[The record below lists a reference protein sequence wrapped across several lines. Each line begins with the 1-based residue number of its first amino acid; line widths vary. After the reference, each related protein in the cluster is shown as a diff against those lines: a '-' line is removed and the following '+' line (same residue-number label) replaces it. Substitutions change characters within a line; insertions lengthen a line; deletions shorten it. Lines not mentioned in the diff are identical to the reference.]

1 LTSID
6 DKHWWSQWIDE
17 TPCCKFEQRG
27 VFMLSRMPGKPF
39 IEQEIA
45 LLWRCHK
52 AGASAHA
59 IGRILGRDNTTVSG
73 VIGRAGGVAPLAH
86 RRAARIL
93 SSVEREE
100 ISRGLF
106 AWNSIRAIARSL
118 HRAPSTI
125 SQEVKRNGG
134 RFRYRASRADTAAW
148 KSASRPKPCLLS
160 RNKAL
165 ADLVASKLCINWS
178 PQQISA
184 WLRET
189 YPDSREMH
197 VSHETIYRTLFVQT
211 RGALKKELL
220 AHLRS
225 RRRMR
230 HSGHGSPLKKAGRG
244 QIVDA
249 VSIRERPAD
258 VEDRAVPGHW
268 EGDLV
273 MGSNGS
279 FIATLVER
287 STRYVML
294 TKVENKKTD
303 TVVPALIKT
312 IRRLPRE
319 LRKSVTWD
327 RGLELAEHKKLSVAT
342 NIKVYFCDPH
352 SPWQRGSNENT
363 NGLLRQYF
371 PKRMDLTSVTPAQL
385 AEVAQQLNER
395 PRETLGWK
403 TPAYKL
409 AEVFR

>member
-1 LTSID
+1 
-6 DKHWWSQWIDE
+6 
-17 TPCCKFEQRG
+17 
-27 VFMLSRMPGKPF
+27 MPGKPF
-39 IEQEIA
+39 SEQEIT
-45 LLWRCHK
+45 LLWRSYR
-52 AGASAHA
+52 AGDSNHA
-59 IGRILGRDNTTVSG
+59 TGRTLGRDFSVVSG
-73 VIGRAGGVAPLAH
+73 VIKRAGGVAPNAH
-86 RRAARIL
+86 RRADRTL
-93 SSVEREE
+93 SLVEREE

-134 RFRYRASRADTAAW
+134 RFRYRATRADAAAW
-148 KSASRPKPCLLS
+148 KRASRPKPCLLKCNE
-160 RNKAL
+160 RL
-165 ADLVASKLCINWS
+165 REMVASKLCINWS

-184 WLRET
+184 WLHET
-189 YPDSREMH
+189 YPDDQELH

-220 AHLRS
+220 EHLRS
-225 RRRMR
+225 KRKIRLSR
-230 HSGHGSPLKKAGRG
+230 HGSPLRNAGRG

-258 VEDRAVPGHW
+258 IEDRAVPGHW

-273 MGSNGS
+273 IGSHGS
-279 FIATLVER
+279 SIATLVER
-287 STRYVML
+287 ATRFVML
-294 TKVENKKTD
+294 TKIENRKTE

-312 IRRLPRE
+312 IRKLPRE

-327 RGLELAEHKKLSVAT
+327 RGLELAAHKKLSIAT
-342 NIKVYFCDPH
+342 DIKVYFCDPH

-371 PKRMDLTSVTPAQL
+371 PKRMDLRGVTPAQL
-385 AEVAQQLNER
+385 DQVAQQLNER

>member
-1 LTSID
+1 
-6 DKHWWSQWIDE
+6 
-17 TPCCKFEQRG
+17 
-27 VFMLSRMPGKPF
+27 MPGKPF
-39 IEQEIA
+39 SEQEIT
-45 LLWRCHK
+45 LLWRSYR
-52 AGASAHA
+52 AGDSKHA
-59 IGRILGRDNTTVSG
+59 TGRMLGRDFSVVSG
-73 VIGRAGGVAPLAH
+73 VIKRAGGVAPIAH
-86 RRAARIL
+86 RRAERTL

-134 RFRYRASRADTAAW
+134 RFRYRATRADAAAW
-148 KSASRPKPCLLS
+148 KRASRPKPCLLKCNE
-160 RNKAL
+160 RL
-165 ADLVASKLCINWS
+165 RELVASKLCINWS

-184 WLRET
+184 WLHET
-189 YPDSREMH
+189 YPDDQELH

-220 AHLRS
+220 EHLRS
-225 RRRMR
+225 KRKIRLSR
-230 HSGHGSPLKKAGRG
+230 HGSPLKNAGRG

-258 VEDRAVPGHW
+258 IEDRAVPGHW

-273 MGSNGS
+273 IGSHGS
-279 FIATLVER
+279 SIATLVER
-287 STRYVML
+287 ATRFVML
-294 TKVENKKTD
+294 TKIENRKTE

-312 IRRLPRE
+312 IRKLPRE

-327 RGLELAEHKKLSVAT
+327 RGLELAAHKKLSIAT
-342 NIKVYFCDPH
+342 DIKVYFCDPH

-371 PKRMDLTSVTPAQL
+371 PKRMDLRGVTPAQL
-385 AEVAQQLNER
+385 DQVAQQLNER